1 MRFGFTIRTPDM
13 EYARILT
20 IQHCVNKLAQE
31 KKKIWGDMRNCVLK
45 PKIPKAKMCKFV
57 KRERNK

>member
-31 KKKIWGDMRNCVLK
+31 KKKKIGGICV
-45 PKIPKAKMCKFV
+45 IVF
-57 KRERNK
+57 